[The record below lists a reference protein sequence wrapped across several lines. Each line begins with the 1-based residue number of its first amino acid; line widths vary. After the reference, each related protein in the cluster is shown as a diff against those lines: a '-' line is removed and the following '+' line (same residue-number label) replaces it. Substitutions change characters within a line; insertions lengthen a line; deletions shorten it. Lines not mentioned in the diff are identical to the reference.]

1 MLWPLL
7 DSRDYSDCVNKLE
20 NYIIIWKYCKQENI
34 CPHFIF
40 TPFALVVRL
49 SEFQYLI
56 LSLMKHNW
64 LSGRILVLVKSCTK
78 WRRAKSH
85 GVKKLYTL
93 YTALQLAYKPF
104 PLNFNRHKHK
114 CLQMPL
120 VIDNSNTC
128 IFMQVQQI
136 RCWTLVEFWI
146 LSEMRREYKWGPEL
160 LSWFSITSIVYI
172 LV

>member
-1 MLWPLL
+1 MNPLCCGL
-7 DSRDYSDCVNKLE
+7 SLTPGTTVIVWINLKIISLFGNTVNRKIYAPIL
-20 NYIIIWKYCKQENI
+20 
-34 CPHFIF
+34 FF
-40 TPFALVVRL
+40 TPFALIVKL

-114 CLQMPL
+114 CSQMPL

-128 IFMQVQQI
+128 IFMQVRQI
-136 RCWTLVEFWI
+136 RCWTLVEFI
-146 LSEMRREYKWGPEL
+146 CGFFQKWGG
-160 LSWFSITSIVYI
+160 
-172 LV
+172 